1 MEAVNIQFAPA
12 TGTDQEWNEAYARL
26 ADYFRAYR
34 LHNRIRRTQLV
45 LESLRRAS
53 VAHAKDQTRKP
64 VAHAIEQARQMM
76 HDWLGRIYQDL
87 KMTEPQIEASG
98 RLGFY
103 ISDGPDRWPQHFMDA
118 SFMPEE
124 MSAAM
129 QQAVRTSG
137 PSLQVS
143 KMTPRDMDLGFTHVA
158 EGTFEQISR
167 QPWLRYAML
176 AVFVALVFGYVYKL
190 LQ

>member
-26 ADYFRAYR
+26 ADYFRSYR

-53 VAHAKDQTRKP
+53 NAHTKDPSRKP
-64 VAHAIEQARQMM
+64 VALAIDEARKMM
-76 HDWLGRIYQDL
+76 HDWLGTIYYDMHL
-87 KMTEPQIEASG
+87 TEPQIEAGG

-103 ISDGPDRWPQHFMDA
+103 ISDGPDRWPLHFMDNN
-118 SFMPEE
+118 FVPPE
-124 MSAAM
+124 MSGAM
-129 QQAVRTSG
+129 REAVRTSG

-158 EGTFEQISR
+158 EGTFEGFAR
-167 QPWLRYAML
+167 QPWMRYAVL
-176 AVFVALVFGYVYKL
+176 AVFVTFVFYYVYRL